1 MGRTNPTYRDYLQS
15 VDDEWQPFRRAL
27 RHQHTTDYDALFD
40 YAREYADAAG
50 YLNRSD
56 PEIALLLSM
65 LVGIEAERRALEARV
80 EALEAGDADR

>member
-27 RHQHTTDYDALFD
+27 RQQNMADYDSLVD
-40 YAREYADAAG
+40 YARQYADAAG
-50 YLNRSD
+50 YLNRTD

-65 LVGIEAERRALEARV
+65 LVGLEAERRAVEARV
-80 EALEAGDADR
+80 ADLEDAHADS